1 MYFERKT
8 KAKIISTYFI
18 AQINDVI
25 RIVIIVIEIVITEI
39 IIMYTVHTILY
50 FLSNKSLIHILWM

>member
-1 MYFERKT
+1 MYFEGKT

-18 AQINDVI
+18 AQINDVT

-39 IIMYTVHTILY
+39 IIMYIIVHIIY
-50 FLSNKSLIHILWM
+50 IFF